1 MALSDDI
8 RLLSSVPLFQG
19 LDDDQLRLVAF
30 GAERRNVGKGQAL
43 FREHS
48 PAECAFVV
56 ARGRF
61 DLYTEGRDGIAELD
75 RSVGP
80 GTLLSELALV
90 TMVERKFT
98 AVAADDGEVLRIP
111 RTLFH
116 RLLEEYPAVARLL
129 EARIKENLVNLANA
143 AAAMQRRF
151 IS

>member
-8 RLLSSVPLFQG
+8 QLLSQVPLFQG
-19 LDDDQLRLVAF
+19 LDGDQLRLIAF
-30 GAERRNVGKGQAL
+30 GAERRNVQKGQAL

-56 ARGRF
+56 ARGRI
-61 DLYTEGRDGIAELD
+61 DLYSEGRDGIAELKD
-75 RSVGP
+75 RAEP

-98 AVAADDGEVLRIP
+98 AIAAEDGEVVRIP

-116 RLLEEYPAVARLL
+116 RLLEEYPQVASLL
-129 EARIKENLVNLANA
+129 EARIRQNILDLARA
-143 AAAMQRRF
+143 ATAMAGRF
-151 IS
+151 T

>member
-8 RLLSSVPLFQG
+8 GLLSQVPLFQG
-19 LDDDQLRLVAF
+19 LDADQLRLIAF
-30 GAERRNVGKGQAL
+30 GAERRSIGKGQAL

-61 DLYTEGRDGIAELD
+61 DLYTEGRDGIAELNS
-75 RSVGP
+75 SVGP

-98 AVAADDGEVLRIP
+98 AVAAQDGEVVRIP

-116 RLLEEYPAVARLL
+116 RLLEEYPAVAGIL
-129 EARIKENLVNLANA
+129 ETRIRENLMALAKA
-143 AAAMQRRF
+143 AAAMQGRF
-151 IS
+151 A

>member
-8 RLLSSVPLFQG
+8 QLLSQVPLFQG
-19 LDDDQLRLVAF
+19 LDGDQLRLIAF
-30 GAERRNVGKGQAL
+30 GAERRSIQKGQAL

-61 DLYTEGRDGIAELD
+61 DLYTESRDGMAE
-75 RSVGP
+75 RQGTATP

-98 AVAADDGEVLRIP
+98 AVAAEDGEVVRIP
-111 RTLFH
+111 RSLFH
-116 RLLEEYPAVARLL
+116 RLLEEYPAVARIL
-129 EARIKENLVNLANA
+129 EDRIRQNLVDLANA
-143 AAAMQRRF
+143 AAAMAGRF
-151 IS
+151 G

>member
-8 RLLSSVPLFQG
+8 ELLSRVPLFQG
-19 LDDDQLRLVAF
+19 LDADQLRLIAF
-30 GAERRNVGKGQAL
+30 GAERRNVQKGQAL

-61 DLYTEGRDGIAELD
+61 DLYTEGRDGLAELKERAD
-75 RSVGP
+75 P

-90 TMVERKFT
+90 TMVERKYT
-98 AVAADDGEVLRIP
+98 AVAAEEGEVLRIP

-116 RLLEEYPAVARLL
+116 RLLEEYPQVAELL
-129 EARIKENLVNLANA
+129 EARIRLNIMELARA
-143 AAAMQRRF
+143 ATAMAGRF
-151 IS
+151 T